1 MKCALSLLTFCSS
14 YAGITT
20 INSNLNNNSG
30 LSVYAYEFQNNE
42 DAIYKK
48 YMKKTSLSQEEKNEY
63 DSFVSYLNQRIEEY
77 RQQME
82 TLSNSLNDTQKDD
95 VATLQNSIEKLEQ
108 QIEESEEKIDTC
120 KAKITETETKIEEKE
135 NILKDRMYKT
145 QEFNNSNSYIDY
157 VFGAENFADFLSRI
171 SGVNEI
177 TEYDN
182 ELIEELANYKKQID
196 KEQKKI
202 ETEKDNLTTSKNTQ
216 SKKLKKLEDFYAEQ
230 ARTMQQTLNTST
242 SEYNK
247 LSKMVDDLRVH
258 REKVN
263 QTTANIVKPT
273 VNKPNNTNNSN
284 NSNTNRPSTSG
295 NSNSGNASKPSG
307 GNTSNS
313 SSGSNSSNSGN
324 SGSTTPSTPSN
335 GSTSVGTSIVNYA
348 LSKQGHD
355 YVWGATGPNTFDC
368 SGLVYWSHRQA
379 GVMIPRYTSSGMNS
393 AGKYVSRSD
402 MQPGDVI
409 LFSNNGAASGIHHV
423 GIYIGGN
430 KMVHAAKNR

>member
-1 MKCALSLLTFCSS
+1 MKCVLSLLTFCSS
-14 YAGITT
+14 CVGITT
-20 INSNLNNNSG
+20 INSISNNNSG

-42 DAIYKK
+42 DEPYKK
-48 YMKKTSLSQEEKNEY
+48 YMKKTSLTQEEKNEY

-95 VATLQNSIEKLEQ
+95 VTALQTSIEKLEQ

-135 NILKDRMYKT
+135 NVLKDRMYKT

-202 ETEKDNLTTSKNTQ
+202 ETEKDNLTTSKNT
-216 SKKLKKLEDFYAEQ
+216 
-230 ARTMQQTLNTST
+230 
-242 SEYNK
+242 
-247 LSKMVDDLRVH
+247 
-258 REKVN
+258 
-263 QTTANIVKPT
+263 
-273 VNKPNNTNNSN
+273 
-284 NSNTNRPSTSG
+284 
-295 NSNSGNASKPSG
+295 G

-335 GSTSVGTSIVNYA
+335 GSASVGTSIVNYA

-430 KMVHAAKNR
+430 KMVHAPRTGDVVKITSLSSAYYSKQWYTQRRLY